1 MSANWSQEGME
12 RLIPANQDLVD
23 RLLWIVHAYGNGPG
37 SNGNNVKSTQDH
49 GYLLDMYLEV
59 ISCIQGVSVL
69 QALSLVFSRR
79 SRYSRLPPTLACSV
93 RWWMSPSL

>member
-1 MSANWSQEGME
+1 M
-12 RLIPANQDLVD
+12 
-23 RLLWIVHAYGNGPG
+23 LWVVQAYGNGPG
-37 SNGNNVKSTQDH
+37 SNGNNVTPTQDH
-49 GYLLDMYLEV
+49 GYILDMYLEV

-79 SRYSRLPPTLACSV
+79 SNYSRLPPTLASSV